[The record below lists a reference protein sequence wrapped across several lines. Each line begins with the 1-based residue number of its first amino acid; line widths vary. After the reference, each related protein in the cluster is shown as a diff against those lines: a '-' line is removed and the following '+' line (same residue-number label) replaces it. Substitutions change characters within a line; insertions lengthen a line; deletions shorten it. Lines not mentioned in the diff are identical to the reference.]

1 MANNGGVFDFFNGV
15 LFGGFFGVLA
25 GLLFAPKSG
34 KEMREDIR
42 KCSLEFKDNG
52 LERLEMVQKR
62 AEEILVETKRQLDE
76 LKKNAE
82 SAIKDLAGAAGSQIE
97 EGKAT
102 IVEEKGRIKEAI
114 TAGVTAYK
122 EEKLKKSEKPV

>member
-1 MANNGGVFDFFNGV
+1 MANNGGGFDFFKGV

-82 SAIKDLAGAAGSQIE
+82 SAVKDLAGAAGSQIE